1 MNITTGL
8 NRLSNV
14 CGTVS
19 AVGLSIVY
27 AAVLAVD
34 YLKSGIDSKAFSDPV
49 PFLVAG
55 PFLIAGIG
63 FSIGW
68 GAIRLIAWI
77 IEGFKSGKKE
87 NGKE

>member
-1 MNITTGL
+1 MAISKGL
-8 NRLSNV
+8 NRLSNI
-14 CGTVS
+14 CGTVV

-27 AAVLAVD
+27 GAVLALD
-34 YLKSGIDSKAFSDPV
+34 YLFGGSRSKAFSDPV

-55 PFLIAGIG
+55 PFLIAAIG

-68 GAIRLIAWI
+68 GSIRLIAWI